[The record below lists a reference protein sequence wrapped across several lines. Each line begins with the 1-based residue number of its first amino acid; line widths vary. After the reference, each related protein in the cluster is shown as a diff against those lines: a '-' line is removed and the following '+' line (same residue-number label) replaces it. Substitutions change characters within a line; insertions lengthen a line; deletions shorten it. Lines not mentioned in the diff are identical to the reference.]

1 MLVLTR
7 KANEEIMI
15 GDNIIVSIV
24 KVSGGKIKLGITAP
38 LDISVKRTEQP
49 QEFAERAK
57 RHDAEAAH
65 GENIIV
71 SSRLRCNMTE
81 ALTQVYGN

>member
-15 GDNIIVSIV
+15 GDHIVVSVV

-38 LDISVKRTEQP
+38 PEVSIKREEDLEKFEQRA
-49 QEFAERAK
+49 QARAAGQRHGDSIKVDGHEFNNQAAK
-57 RHDAEAAH
+57 AAL
-65 GENIIV
+65 I
-71 SSRLRCNMTE
+71 
-81 ALTQVYGN
+81 

>member
-15 GDNIIVSIV
+15 GGDIVVNVV

-38 LDISVKRTEQP
+38 PEVSIKREENP
-49 QEFAERAK
+49 QKFAERVQA
-57 RHDAEAAH
+57 HEAGEHH
-65 GENIIV
+65 GDNIKV
-71 SSRLRCNMTE
+71 DGHEFSKKT
-81 ALTQVYGN
+81 VKPF

>member
-15 GDNIIVSIV
+15 GGDIVVNVV

-38 LDISVKRTEQP
+38 PEVSIKREENP
-49 QEFAERAK
+49 QKFAERAQARSTGE
-57 RHDAEAAH
+57 RHGDSIKVDGHVSRQAAKAAF
-65 GENIIV
+65 I
-71 SSRLRCNMTE
+71 
-81 ALTQVYGN
+81 

>member
-15 GDNIIVSIV
+15 GGDIVVNVV

-38 LDISVKRTEQP
+38 PEVSIKREENP
-49 QEFAERAK
+49 QKFAERAQARSTGE
-57 RHDAEAAH
+57 RHGDSIKVDGHDFSRQAAKAAF
-65 GENIIV
+65 I
-71 SSRLRCNMTE
+71 
-81 ALTQVYGN
+81 